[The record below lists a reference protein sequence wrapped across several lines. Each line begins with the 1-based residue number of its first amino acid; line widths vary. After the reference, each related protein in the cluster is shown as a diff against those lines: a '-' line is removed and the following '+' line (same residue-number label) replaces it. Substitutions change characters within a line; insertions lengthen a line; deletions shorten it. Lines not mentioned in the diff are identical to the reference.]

1 LSFKNKK
8 ILNLTFFIACI
19 ISMMLFVFG
28 YTAFAQENGGKERGI
43 KEITIIHTNDMHGRV
58 LEEDRSGMGFAKL
71 NTKIKEIRNKNKNT
85 LLIDGGD
92 AIQGSKLAYI
102 TKGESI
108 IKLMNLMDYD
118 IMAVGNHEFD
128 YGYERLLEIKD
139 MANFPMLSGNISNKY
154 GENDFEP
161 YIIKEV
167 DGVRIGIFSVVTPDT
182 EYATKPENIEGINF
196 LNPVVASLGLV
207 KELKEKDV
215 DMIIGL
221 THVGTSKKG
230 DYSSIEI
237 AEKVKDIDIIIDA
250 HSHEETDKGIKV
262 GDTLIVQSGKYTE
275 NLGIINIKLLNNKII
290 SKKAK
295 LFSKKEGEE
304 LEEDKE
310 VKDLINKIMEENK
323 NKLEETIAE
332 PIEII
337 HTVQSGEVLFRIGEK
352 YGLDWIEL
360 VKYNGI
366 KYPGKIY
373 PGDKIKIPMY

>member
-1 LSFKNKK
+1 
-8 ILNLTFFIACI
+8 
-19 ISMMLFVFG
+19 
-28 YTAFAQENGGKERGI
+28 
-43 KEITIIHTNDMHGRV
+43 IIHTNDMHGRV

-237 AEKVKDIDIIIDA
+237 AEKLKEIDIVIDV
-250 HSHEETDKGIKV
+250 HRHEETDKGIKV

-275 NLGIINIKLLNNKII
+275 NLVIINIKILNNKII